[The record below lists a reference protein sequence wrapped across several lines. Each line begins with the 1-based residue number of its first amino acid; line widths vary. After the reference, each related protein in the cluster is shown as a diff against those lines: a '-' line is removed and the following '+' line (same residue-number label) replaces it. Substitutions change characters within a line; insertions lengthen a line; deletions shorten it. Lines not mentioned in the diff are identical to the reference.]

1 MATRTYEME
10 STTTGA
16 YDDVRGV
23 GWLAFAGVMLALA
36 GMWNVFDGILALSK
50 SKVYG
55 ANTVYVFSDLRTWGW
70 IVLLVGCLELVA
82 AFAIFSGSGL
92 ARWFGIGAAGVN
104 ALAQLAF
111 VPVYPFWAL
120 MIFAADIIVIY
131 ALTVYGGQKAL
142 KSLTD

>member
-1 MATRTYEME
+1 ME
-10 STTTGA
+10 STTTEA

-23 GWLAFAGVMLALA
+23 GWIAFAAVMLALA

-55 ANTVYVFSDLRTWGW
+55 VNTVYVFSDLRTWGW
-70 IVLLVGCLELVA
+70 IVLLVGCIELVA
-82 AFAIFSGSGL
+82 AFAIFSGSGF

-142 KSLTD
+142 KSPRD